1 MDRRR
6 FFGLAGTSLAGFS
19 ASALLGCRGQQVGE
33 VMKDNKKDLV
43 GNTAAGAET
52 YKPLIDEALGKLLA
66 RQGAGLQ
73 PVSAPVPTPKRICFV
88 GLENKS
94 SEEIGDFK
102 EQIIETIDTRIST
115 SQTFSQVSRKFTEA
129 GLREARLRPDELF
142 LPAKQ
147 RQFLAVM
154 ESAGAPFDYLL
165 FATVTSGTT
174 RSTSD
179 NTQKDYMLTLELV
192 NIQTGTPDKESASIR
207 KGYRKSHGLR

>member
-6 FFGLAGTSLAGFS
+6 FFGSVGSFVGAAT
-19 ASALLGCRGQQVGE
+19 LGCRGKQVGE
-33 VMKDNKKDLV
+33 VLKDDKKDLV
-43 GNTAAGAET
+43 GSHAAGAET

-66 RQGAGLQ
+66 RQCATLQ
-73 PVSAPVPTPKRICFV
+73 PAAAPPAPKRICFV

-102 EQIIETIDTRIST
+102 EQIIEIIDTKINT
-115 SQTFSQVSRKFTEA
+115 SQAFQQISRQFTAA

-142 LPAKQ
+142 VPAKQ
-147 RQFLAVM
+147 RQFLGVM
-154 ESAGAPFDYLL
+154 EAQGAPFDYLL

-174 RSTSD
+174 RSNDT
-179 NTQKDYMLTLELV
+179 TQKDYLLTLELV
-192 NIQTGTPDKESASIR
+192 DIQTGTPDKESASIR